1 MLGHDAVRISECRV
15 LLVSLK
21 HTSRIQ
27 DKTQELLLAWAL
39 CHGEIHEEALGA
51 SGEGAGHC
59 GSRGPQRAGDWKRQ
73 KNQWEQHGSSP
84 TFPASPPKLMA
95 MGHCSRPS
103 CFPGRR
109 LLCRAGFLV
118 AKPGDPLWVPRVM
131 KKAAVAHGAPRPLQ
145 SDWSW
150 PPLQSRFSQPDFLL
164 GQLEACPEID
174 HKS

>member
-1 MLGHDAVRISECRV
+1 MRKLLGQVGRE
-15 LLVSLK
+15 LVTAAAEGHRGLETGRGK
-21 HTSRIQ
+21 
-27 DKTQELLLAWAL
+27 KTN
-39 CHGEIHEEALGA
+39 GSNMEAPPLFL
-51 SGEGAGHC
+51 
-59 GSRGPQRAGDWKRQ
+59 P
-73 KNQWEQHGSSP
+73 
-84 TFPASPPKLMA
+84 PPKLMA

-109 LLCRAGFLV
+109 LLCMPGFLV

-131 KKAAVAHGAPRPLQ
+131 MKAAVAHGAPRPLQ